1 MVIIMIKI
9 IMRKGLSKFI
19 ILKFTVTI
27 NFSKN
32 EQGNDKL
39 LKVPTKIHRLKIEY
53 YLKRRRNFWRAKHK
67 T

>member
-9 IMRKGLSKFI
+9 IMRKGLSNI
-19 ILKFTVTI
+19 HNLKVYITI